1 MIKDKKELMTLLS
14 RERLQ
19 KELQKLKQ
27 KLIEAGQAVGATD
40 GDWHDGASFDQAQR
54 DFNLIQ
60 TQIEIIEEELK
71 NVEIIKPNLAT
82 DCIGIGHEV
91 EVYDG
96 ESTKVFTI
104 LGPSD
109 FDPVKSWVSFK
120 SPIGES
126 LLDCKKGDKIGKN
139 TIVDFRPG
147 KF

>member
-14 RERLQ
+14 KERLQ

-40 GDWHDGASFDQAQR
+40 GDWHDSASFDQIQR
-54 DFNLIQ
+54 EYNFIQ
-60 TQIEIIEEELK
+60 TQVEIIEEKLK
-71 NVEIIKPNLAT
+71 NVEIIKPNLNT
-82 DCIGIGHEV
+82 DVIGIGHEI
-91 EVYDG
+91 ELSNGIIY
-96 ESTKVFTI
+96 TL

-109 FDPVKSWVSFK
+109 SDPKKGLISFK
-120 SPIGES
+120 TPVGQS
-126 LLDCKKGDKIGKN
+126 LLNCKKGDKIGKN